1 MNWLSRVS
9 VARKI
14 YLLVYLSTVGIVTV
28 GVIGLRSAGE
38 TQRETM
44 IATILAS
51 VIVNV
56 FCGWSIARAVVH
68 PLRTAVGALRSGEV
82 ERLSSVQ
89 SRDEIGDMARAV
101 EGTLAK
107 MAEHERSV
115 AASASEA
122 AAAQQHAEEQARAA
136 ARVAAMVEN
145 APNAILSVDADL
157 IVRYMNPASRQALA
171 RLSALVGRPEI
182 EFVGRSFDDFYR
194 HPEGNQAFFSNS
206 KNLPFWTRQE
216 IGNQV
221 VGISVAQ
228 MRDAAGNSQG
238 LLVNW
243 KIATEEVQLQRRDK
257 AHAEHELSLAAEL
270 KARIDELLRIVD
282 SAAGG
287 DLTMEVTLTG
297 DDAAGRIAGGLRK
310 LITDLRRS
318 ISKIRVNAQ
327 ELAGSADLLTQ
338 VSQQMTGEAKA
349 TSQDAGEVA
358 KVSAQISRNVQ
369 TVACGTEEMTA
380 SIHEIAK
387 NAAQA
392 TMVAKSAVRVAQQ
405 TTERVQALEHS
416 SIEIEQIL
424 RTITGI
430 AQQTNLLALNAT
442 IEAAR
447 AGEAGRG
454 FSVVA
459 AEVKE
464 LARATARA
472 TEDIKNRIDGIQKG
486 TRGAVEAIGEISDV
500 IEKIDELQT
509 SIAAAVEEQMAT
521 TQEIARTLSEVASGS
536 SQISANVSKVAGSA
550 GSTSD
555 GATATQTSADRV
567 STMADELLELV
578 GQFRC

>member
-1 MNWLSRVS
+1 MTWLSRIS

-14 YLLVYLSTVGIVTV
+14 HLLVGLSLACIVTV
-28 GVIGLRSAGE
+28 GALGLSSTSESARAPIFIAIGMS
-38 TQRETM
+38 
-44 IATILAS
+44 I
-51 VIVNV
+51 IVTV
-56 FCGWSIARAVVH
+56 VCGWSIARALVD
-68 PLRTAVGALRSGEV
+68 PLCKAALALRSGDV
-82 ERLSSVQ
+82 ERLSSVK
-89 SRDEIGDMARAV
+89 SKDEIGDMARAV
-101 EGTLAK
+101 EDTLAK
-107 MAEHERSV
+107 MAAHERDM
-115 AASASEA
+115 AASVSRGE
-122 AAAQQHAEEQARAA
+122 AAQQRAEEHAREA

-145 APNAILSVDADL
+145 APNAILSVDTDL
-157 IVRYMNPASRQALA
+157 VVRYMNPASRQALS
-171 RLSALVGRPEI
+171 RLAALIGPSEKEFIGRPFD
-182 EFVGRSFDDFYR
+182 EFFA
-194 HPEGNQAFFSNS
+194 HPEGNMNFFADP
-206 KNLPFWTRQE
+206 KNLPFWTRHNV
-216 IGNQV
+216 GNQI
-221 VGISVAQ
+221 VGLSISQ
-228 MRDAAGNSQG
+228 MRDAAGISQG

-243 KIATEEVQLQRRDK
+243 KIATEEVELQRRDK
-257 AHAEHELSLAAEL
+257 ARAEQELAAAAEL
-270 KARIDELLRIVD
+270 KSRIDELLSVVD

-287 DLTMEVTLTG
+287 DLTTEITLTG

-349 TSQDAGEVA
+349 TSADAGEVA

-555 GATATQTSADRV
+555 GATATQSSADRV

>member
-1 MNWLSRVS
+1 M
-9 VARKI
+9 
-14 YLLVYLSTVGIVTV
+14 
-28 GVIGLRSAGE
+28 
-38 TQRETM
+38 
-44 IATILAS
+44 
-51 VIVNV
+51 
-56 FCGWSIARAVVH
+56 
-68 PLRTAVGALRSGEV
+68 
-82 ERLSSVQ
+82 
-89 SRDEIGDMARAV
+89 
-101 EGTLAK
+101 
-107 MAEHERSV
+107 
-115 AASASEA
+115 
-122 AAAQQHAEEQARAA
+122 
-136 ARVAAMVEN
+136 
-145 APNAILSVDADL
+145 
-157 IVRYMNPASRQALA
+157 
-171 RLSALVGRPEI
+171 
-182 EFVGRSFDDFYR
+182 
-194 HPEGNQAFFSNS
+194 
-206 KNLPFWTRQE
+206 
-216 IGNQV
+216 
-221 VGISVAQ
+221 
-228 MRDAAGNSQG
+228 
-238 LLVNW
+238 
-243 KIATEEVQLQRRDK
+243 
-257 AHAEHELSLAAEL
+257 
-270 KARIDELLRIVD
+270 
-282 SAAGG
+282 
-287 DLTMEVTLTG
+287 LTH
-297 DDAAGRIAGGLRK
+297 
-310 LITDLRRS
+310 
-318 ISKIRVNAQ
+318 
-327 ELAGSADLLTQ
+327 
-338 VSQQMTGEAKA
+338 VSQQMTGDAKA
-349 TSQDAGEVA
+349 TSADAGEVA

-416 SIEIEQIL
+416 SVEIEQIL

-486 TRGAVEAIGEISDV
+486 TRGAVEAIGEISTV

-555 GATATQTSADRV
+555 GATATLSSADRV